1 MNRTTRK
8 HPRTLQEAFGPH
20 CSDHIETDEHAAVSD
35 LMIAIIAVCVIA
47 GIVIGVI

>member
-20 CSDHIETDEHAAVSD
+20 CSDHIETDEHAVSD